1 MVKLLLTGFVW
12 LGLLA
17 CGPTPEA
24 ETESEANDSLE
35 PTLENIQKNLFSPR
49 CSNAACHGGDNPVR
63 ELNLSDGKAYE
74 SLVNVEST
82 IGQTHVIPGDPEN
95 SLLYQIIQ
103 ESVNYIRQMPPGYEV
118 EEADVAMVKAWIEA
132 GAANN

>member
-1 MVKLLLTGFVW
+1 MAKFLFGCILL

-17 CGPTPEA
+17 CGPTSEA
-24 ETESEANDSLE
+24 EMESEAAENLE

-63 ELNLSDGKAYE
+63 ELNLSEGNAYDA
-74 SLVNVEST
+74 LVNVEST
-82 IGQTHVIPGDPEN
+82 TGQIHVIPGDPEN

-103 ESVNYIRQMPPGYEV
+103 ESVGYVRQMPPGYDV
-118 EEADVAMVKAWIEA
+118 EEADVALVKAWIEA

>member
-1 MVKLLLTGFVW
+1 MAKFLSAWFLL

-17 CGPTPEA
+17 CGQAPETEPEA
-24 ETESEANDSLE
+24 TDSLE
-35 PTLENIQKNLFSPR
+35 PTLENIQKNIFSPR

-63 ELNLSDGKAYE
+63 DLNLSEGNAFA
-74 SLVNVEST
+74 SLVNVSNAA
-82 IGQTHVIPGDPEN
+82 GQTYVIPGDPEN

-103 ESVNYIRQMPPGYEV
+103 ESVGDIRQMPPGFEV
-118 EEADVAMVKAWIEA
+118 EDDDVALVKAWIEA